1 MLFFKI
7 SIFSL
12 ITIIAM
18 VISLLCVHCHSHSF
32 ARTWTEKKI
41 CRSKDL
47 WLDFV
52 TMITCIWVES
62 SLGELVGQ
70 SVVQP
75 SRGVR
80 VGYCS
85 SNCCFIWKCW
95 QCSYSDHVS
104 IWLQLWW
111 KGQGVLPKWG
121 DRELSVEMVRDVQA
135 NTKENSILFMWW
147 VSLALHMALSVSL
160 LGVLTMYKVEVG
172 VLGKE
177 WVPWSLLS
185 YLTRGWCE
193 FPIPSL
199 TLSL

>member
-1 MLFFKI
+1 MLVTQGLISKGKLKNAIIKVLFFKI

-41 CRSKDL
+41 CRSKDR

-52 TMITCIWVES
+52 TVITCIWVES
-62 SLGELVGQ
+62 SLGQLVGQ

-104 IWLQLWW
+104 IWLQLWC
-111 KGQGVLPKWG
+111 KGTRSTAK
-121 DRELSVEMVRDVQA
+121 VRRQRAFCRDGSRCA
-135 NTKENSILFMWW
+135 
-147 VSLALHMALSVSL
+147 
-160 LGVLTMYKVEVG
+160 G
-172 VLGKE
+172 
-177 WVPWSLLS
+177 
-185 YLTRGWCE
+185 
-193 FPIPSL
+193 
-199 TLSL
+199 